1 MTDDGS
7 DRVEEKTAVAD
18 PGSVAV
24 TDRPT
29 AASGADDQPGDG
41 DGYSRL
47 DRLRSMLS
55 RGRVTMLGLAL
66 VAIVATTCAIVFGVK
81 WSDAIGKQDRAAA
94 QAATDAKAEK
104 VASDY
109 AVRVSNFDYNDLDAW
124 KAAVTQGV
132 TDQFKASMQ
141 GAAQLAEPILKS
153 LQWTSTSRL
162 MMARTTGHHDDVY
175 TVQVFVNVS
184 NKSLQGQYT
193 LVTAYSVVL
202 NKGRT
207 DNDWVISN
215 AANTNDAAQPAG
227 LPTGA
232 DPAVPQPDPA
242 NPSAPGAGG

>member
-1 MTDDGS
+1 MNDDGS
-7 DRVEEKTAVAD
+7 DRTDEKAANAGAVAVSEEPVVTAEVDDMPAD
-18 PGSVAV
+18 PGRRKRS
-24 TDRPT
+24 
-29 AASGADDQPGDG
+29 
-41 DGYSRL
+41 
-47 DRLRSMLS
+47 DRLRRALS
-55 RGRVTMLGLAL
+55 PSRVVVAVLA
-66 VAIVATTCAIVFGVK
+66 VAAIVGTACAIVFGVK
-81 WSDAIGKQDRAAA
+81 WSDAVAEQDRAAS

-104 VASDY
+104 AAGDY

-141 GAAQLAEPILKS
+141 GATQLAEPILKS

-162 MMARTTGHHDDVY
+162 MMARASGHRDGVY

-215 AANTNDAAQPAG
+215 AANTNDAAQLPGVPGRGNTQPGSPQTDAGNPA
-227 LPTGA
+227 PI
-232 DPAVPQPDPA
+232 
-242 NPSAPGAGG
+242 PGG